1 MCRAAGGHGIPP
13 APHRTANT
21 CVGAVLKRYAHQTAN
36 TCVGAVLKRYAHQT
50 ALLYNQAMDSVRR
63 FFDYIDGLSAR
74 ELLLKTVYFIGITS
88 AVAILCASLLMRK
101 ILSDIPSVDKLD
113 EYTPSLTTY
122 IYDINNQVIKEYSV
136 EKRAILPL
144 NKIPVDM
151 QNAVI
156 AMEDQNFFRHWGV
169 SPRGIVRALLRDVL
183 HRRSAQGGST
193 LTQQLSKLIFLKPE
207 KTIGRKIKEMVLA
220 LQIERNFSKPE
231 ILALYLNQIYF
242 GNGVYGV
249 QSAARL
255 YFGKDVSEMTL
266 GECALLTGLIPSP
279 ERYSPFSSQERAAQR
294 RHLVLQRMVAEKYV
308 TSAEAQAAE
317 AEKIPTERSTLLSSH
332 AAYFV
337 ESIRQ
342 QLEPKYGVSQFW
354 KGGLKIYTTLD
365 LSMQIP
371 AEDVMEKYLA
381 KYDQD
386 AAKDRAVPAA
396 DADKDNSSET
406 AASSATL
413 QGAFVILDTKTGAV
427 KAMVGGRNYETSKF
441 NRVTQAARQAGSTF
455 KPMVWMSALM
465 NGYTPASIIEDSP
478 MAYYYDGKDWRL
490 LEGATDQYAI
500 DLAIQPFV
508 GNKDFKIWVPNDF
521 DGKTQGRITLRRGLE
536 MSRNLASIYLVT
548 RVGPTLVA
556 DVAHR
561 AGIKRNL
568 EAVPSI
574 GLGTSLVNP
583 LEMASAFSTFANG
596 GIHVA
601 PFSVL
606 KVTDNQGRVLEEAVP
621 EESESFSPQLSY
633 VLVNMMK
640 GVVQRGTG
648 VYASRLKR
656 PIAGKTGTSQD
667 SKDMWF
673 IGMTPDLTAAA
684 WMGYD
689 DFLSLPMKDW
699 TGGGTVLPWWTEI
712 METVLKDQPVRDF
725 PVPEGV
731 VFVTID
737 QETGKLALPTCK
749 KKILESFIK
758 GTEPK
763 EFCDAQH

>member
-1 MCRAAGGHGIPP
+1 MGFIR
-13 APHRTANT
+13 NF
-21 CVGAVLKRYAHQTAN
+21 LDY
-36 TCVGAVLKRYAHQT
+36 L
-50 ALLYNQAMDSVRR
+50 DS
-63 FFDYIDGLSAR
+63 LSAR
-74 ELLLKTVYFIGITS
+74 ALVLKAVYLIGILSAAGILVS
-88 AVAILCASLLMRK
+88 AVLMRK
-101 ILSDIPSVDKLD
+101 ILSDIPSIDKLD

-122 IYDINNQVIKEYSV
+122 VYDINNQVIAEFSV

-144 NKIPVDM
+144 SKIPVDM

-156 AMEDQNFFRHWGV
+156 AMEDQNFFRHWGI
-169 SPRGIVRALLRDVL
+169 SPRGIARALLRDVL

-207 KTIGRKIKEMVLA
+207 KTITRKIKEMVLA
-220 LQIERNFSKPE
+220 LQIERNFSKQE
-231 ILALYLNQIYF
+231 ILALYLNQIYL

-249 QSAARL
+249 QSASKL

-279 ERYSPFSSQERAAQR
+279 ERFSPFSSPERAKQR
-294 RHLVLQRMVAEKYV
+294 RSLVLQRMRAENFITAKE
-308 TSAEAQAAE
+308 AEAAALE
-317 AEKIPTERSTLLSSH
+317 SIPTEKSTLFASH

-337 ESIRQ
+337 EYVRQ
-342 QLEPKYGVSQFW
+342 QLEPKYGVAQLW
-354 KGGLKIYTTLD
+354 KGGMKIYTTLD
-365 LSMQIP
+365 LAMQIP
-371 AEDVMEKYLA
+371 AEDIMEKSLA
-381 KYDQD
+381 KYDED
-386 AAKDRAVPAA
+386 AAKNRAAQEAAAPAE
-396 DADKDNSSET
+396 DKDKEGEV
-406 AASSATL
+406 AVSSAPL
-413 QGAFVILDTKTGAV
+413 QGAFLILDTKTGAI
-427 KAMVGGRNYETSKF
+427 KAMIGGRNYRDSKF

-455 KPMVWMSALM
+455 KPMVWMAALM
-465 NGYTPASIIEDSP
+465 NGYTPASLVEDSP

-490 LEGATDQYAI
+490 LEGATDQYSI
-500 DLAIQPFV
+500 DMAIQPFV

-521 DGKTQGRITLRRGLE
+521 DNKFMGRITMRRALE
-536 MSRNLASIYLVT
+536 LSRNLSSIYLVT

-574 GLGTSLVNP
+574 GLGTSLVSP
-583 LEMASAFSTFANG
+583 IEMTSSFSTFANG
-596 GIHVA
+596 GIHAV
-601 PFSVL
+601 PFGVL
-606 KVTDNQGRVLEEAVP
+606 KVTDNAGRVLEESMP
-621 EESESFSPQLSY
+621 EETESFSPQLSY

-648 VYASRLKR
+648 SYASRLKR
-656 PIAGKTGTSQD
+656 PLAGKTGTSQD

-673 IGMTPDLTAAA
+673 IGMTPDLTAGA

-689 DFLSLPMKDW
+689 DYGSIPLKDW
-699 TGGGTVLPWWTEI
+699 TGGGTVVPWWTEI

-725 PVPEGV
+725 PVPEGI
-731 VFVTID
+731 VFVTVD

-749 KKILESFIK
+749 KKVLEAFIK

-763 EFCDAQH
+763 EFCDAGR